1 VLKQTLQR
9 ANRAEV
15 WHSLGEVYAQS
26 NQTEQAISAYQTAI
40 KLARQQQQTTILT
53 NAQISLLE
61 LQEFD
66 PTEFQT
72 IDLSIFPGILKAQA
86 HLKIAHSLLNQQP
99 QLALQEAKAAL
110 AIGQQLQNPRT
121 EAEAFGLIATVEYQS
136 GNLDTQFVNQ
146 AISIAQSVRAWDLAF
161 PSQALLAKIYL
172 AKNQPEKAIQFYQ
185 SAISSIGQ
193 VRRQIQGTS
202 SNLQFDFD
210 KSVKLIYHQYLEL
223 LFDHTENANEI
234 IQTSSQLQITE
245 LENFLGC
252 QLEDWTRIEQV
263 SQLPDTTMVFIVRG
277 TDRYHVVL
285 RSQNQPD
292 YRYSISVKALEPIAL
307 NLITNVQ
314 SEQFASIAPTTILDY
329 GKELYDILLKPAAA
343 KLPAA
348 GTLVFVLDSTL
359 QNLPIDFL
367 HDEQD
372 YLIRKYSLSV
382 TLGAQLRQPKALSA
396 NQFKVL
402 LAGISEAAPSFASTQ
417 NVLTQTKN
425 ELINIQQN
433 TSGKLLLNQDF
444 TIDRLKQVLNQGR
457 YPIVHLSTHG
467 TFSSDPKLTGLLA
480 WDRKLDLTELRKLIE
495 QQSQQKHSIELLVLS
510 ACETAEGDQRSVLG
524 LAGVAAQA
532 GARSTIASLWLVDE
546 SSTAALME
554 MFYSGLRA
562 GLPKSEALRQ
572 AKLGLMD
579 SEQFQHPFF
588 WGSFIL
594 IGSWL

>member
-1 VLKQTLQR
+1 
-9 ANRAEV
+9 
-15 WHSLGEVYAQS
+15 
-26 NQTEQAISAYQTAI
+26 
-40 KLARQQQQTTILT
+40 
-53 NAQISLLE
+53 
-61 LQEFD
+61 
-66 PTEFQT
+66 
-72 IDLSIFPGILKAQA
+72 
-86 HLKIAHSLLNQQP
+86 
-99 QLALQEAKAAL
+99 
-110 AIGQQLQNPRT
+110 
-121 EAEAFGLIATVEYQS
+121 
-136 GNLDTQFVNQ
+136 
-146 AISIAQSVRAWDLAF
+146 
-161 PSQALLAKIYL
+161 
-172 AKNQPEKAIQFYQ
+172 
-185 SAISSIGQ
+185 
-193 VRRQIQGTS
+193 
-202 SNLQFDFD
+202 
-210 KSVKLIYHQYLEL
+210 
-223 LFDHTENANEI
+223 
-234 IQTSSQLQITE
+234 
-245 LENFLGC
+245 
-252 QLEDWTRIEQV
+252 
-263 SQLPDTTMVFIVRG
+263 MVFIVRG

-292 YRYSISVKALEPIAL
+292 YRYSIPVKALEPIAL

-314 SEQFASIAPTTILDY
+314 SEQFSSISSVTILGY
-329 GKELYDILLKPAAA
+329 GKELYDVLLKPAAA
-343 KLPAA
+343 KLPET

-372 YLIRKYSLSV
+372 YLIRKYSLSI

-402 LAGISEAAPSFASTQ
+402 LAGISEAAPSFTSDQ
-417 NVLTQTKN
+417 NVLTQTKH
-425 ELINIQQN
+425 ELVNIQRN

-444 TIDRLKQVLNQGR
+444 TIDRLKQVLNQGQ

-467 TFSSDPKLTGLLA
+467 TFSSDPKSTGLLA
-480 WDRKLDLTELRKLIE
+480 WDRKLDLTELHKLIE

-562 GLPKSEALRQ
+562 GLPKAESLRQ
-572 AKLGLMD
+572 AKLALMD